1 MGREIGEPGGARTGD
16 AINLQPLT
24 RQALGMPDWLP
35 ATRGNVA
42 AHAWRLAYGEKEVIA
57 AAIGHPGTD
66 RSTDLVVGT
75 VEAAEEVVMEKLAE
89 GVDPER
95 TRAELAVEVGGWV
108 DDFLAD
114 HATPADP
121 SGQEAMCREFG
132 IVNPTGPHARRML
145 FELSGDIAGAVA
157 DGMMAAYRPAS
168 SPD

>member
-1 MGREIGEPGGARTGD
+1 MGRDISEPGGPRTGD
-16 AINLQPLT
+16 AIHLQPLT
-24 RQALGMPDWLP
+24 RRALGMPEWLP
-35 ATRGNVA
+35 VTRGNVA

-57 AAIGHPGTD
+57 AAIGHPGAD

-75 VEAAEEVVMEKLAE
+75 VEAAEEVVIEKLAG

-95 TRAELAVEVGGWV
+95 TRAELAVEVNGWV

-145 FELSGDIAGAVA
+145 FELSGDIAQAVA
-157 DGMMAAYRPAS
+157 DGMISAYPPPA
-168 SPD
+168 PPA